1 MREHAAVL
9 RPKTNTTV
17 MKTRFSRIALIL
29 CSVFTMG
36 YSHAAAPE
44 GDAVKNDRS
53 AMERSLHQQLN
64 RYLSFPV
71 LERNNDM
78 TGEVTVAFVIN
89 AEGKVQVLECVSRNE
104 ALRDYVL
111 RKLARIDVGDNA
123 DGMWKTTYLRL
134 RFKPEHAA

>member
-1 MREHAAVL
+1 
-9 RPKTNTTV
+9 
-17 MKTRFSRIALIL
+17 MKATISRIALIL

-44 GDAVKNDRS
+44 GDAGKNDRS
-53 AMERSLHQQLN
+53 AMERSLEQQLN

-71 LERNNDM
+71 LERNTDM
-78 TGEVTVAFVIN
+78 TGEVTVAFVID
-89 AEGKVQVLECVSRNE
+89 AEGKVQVLECVSANE
-104 ALRDYVL
+104 ALRAYVL

-123 DGMWKTTYLRL
+123 DGMWKTSYLRL